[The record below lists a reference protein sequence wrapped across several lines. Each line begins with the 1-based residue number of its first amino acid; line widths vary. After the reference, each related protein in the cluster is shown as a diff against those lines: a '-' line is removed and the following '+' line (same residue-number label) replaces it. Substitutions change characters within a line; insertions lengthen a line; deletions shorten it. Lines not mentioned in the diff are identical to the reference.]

1 MSWVITGS
9 EKVTQD
15 PYLYT
20 NTVLLLKGDGTNGST
35 TILDSSK
42 VAGGPKTVAA
52 VGNAQISTAQSAFP
66 GGASIALDGTGD
78 YLSVPV
84 NSDLSFGTGNFTI
97 ELWLY
102 IAANSSQDVDL
113 NRGAEIVTSANGATN
128 FTIFGIRGNSST
140 TGTGLALVNRVSNID
155 SSVTYTGT
163 IAQATWHHVAFV
175 RSGTTTS
182 IYFNGTSVASGT
194 LANQTINQVNPTRI
208 GGLDLSGYNHF
219 LNGYIDD
226 LRITK
231 GIARYTANFT
241 PPTAPFP
248 DI

>member
-42 VAGGPKTVAA
+42 VAGGPKTVTA
-52 VGNAQISTAQSAFP
+52 VGNAQISTAIANQFGNTTGVIAFDGNGDRLTLAAASDWNFSGGPHTFECWFYLNTLPGSGNALRFAMAGLNNSASSFIFLEINNLGQLVAGVP
-66 GGASIALDGTGD
+66 FAGTTGITHSSSITINTWYHYVVVLNNTSSAVYLNGAGT
-78 YLSVPV
+78 
-84 NSDLSFGTGNFTI
+84 FGTITMPTSS
-97 ELWLY
+97 
-102 IAANSSQDVDL
+102 NSNQLFVGFD
-113 NRGAEIVTSANGATN
+113 
-128 FTIFGIRGNSST
+128 T
-140 TGTGLALVNRVSNID
+140 TGTVN
-155 SSVTYTGT
+155 
-163 IAQATWHHVAFV
+163 
-175 RSGTTTS
+175 
-182 IYFNGTSVASGT
+182 FN
-194 LANQTINQVNPTRI
+194 
-208 GGLDLSGYNHF
+208 

-231 GIARYTANFT
+231 GVARYTANFT
-241 PPTAPFP
+241 PPAAPFP

>member
-42 VAGGPKTVAA
+42 VAGSPKTVTA
-52 VGNAQISTAQSAFP
+52 VGNAQISTAQSKF
-66 GGASIALDGTGD
+66 GGSSIAFDGTGD
-78 YLSVPV
+78 YLTLDGSAAF
-84 NSDLSFGTGNFTI
+84 LFGTGDFTI
-97 ELWLY
+97 EAWFRPSNLTGLKIIIDARPPGTSGVASHWV
-102 IAANSSQDVDL
+102 IATD
-113 NRGAEIVTSANGATN
+113 GATMNYAVAGSSYAGGALSLNTWHFLALSRASGSTRAFLDGVQIGSTITDTTNYLIGASRPIIGADGNSPIALN
-128 FTIFGIRGNSST
+128 FT
-140 TGTGLALVNRVSNID
+140 
-155 SSVTYTGT
+155 
-163 IAQATWHHVAFV
+163 
-175 RSGTTTS
+175 
-182 IYFNGTSVASGT
+182 
-194 LANQTINQVNPTRI
+194 
-208 GGLDLSGYNHF
+208 GYM
-219 LNGYIDD
+219 DD
-226 LRITK
+226 IRITK